1 MENFNF
7 ETAVQI
13 LTVISLIYQII
24 EKVVKIVKRK
34 NDRKK
39 QK

>member
-13 LTVISLIYQII
+13 LTVISLIYQLS

>member
-13 LTVISLIYQII
+13 LTVISLIYQLS
-24 EKVVKIVKRK
+24 EKIVKRK